1 LKFDLVKGTSVLLI
15 VSGMIVTT
23 ILINLTGIDM
33 INGQI
38 PPVPNLPNVTGM
50 TTVTKPPQPSKM
62 SSSIAHGVKITS
74 PIKGQQVP
82 TGILTIAGTSKDN
95 ATSDCH
101 VNVIVNGI
109 KPYQN
114 ASANGPSGANDYSKW
129 NFTLSPEYTF
139 IKQGINKITAKFWC
153 NPNPN
158 LSMAS
163 FYSVNV
169 TGVGGGSSAT
179 IAKQLPSTSSP
190 AAITGNSS
198 TVRKNNTVM
207 VNSSEFPFGAG

>member
-1 LKFDLVKGTSVLLI
+1 

-23 ILINLTGIDM
+23 ILINLTWIDM

-50 TTVTKPPQPSKM
+50 TTGTKPPQPSKM

-82 TGILTIAGTSKDN
+82 TGILTISGTSKDN

-114 ASANGPSGANDYSKW
+114 ASANGPGGANDYSKW

-179 IAKQLPSTSSP
+179 IAKQLPSTSSSP